1 MSEILRYCP
10 HARLSGF
17 NVYHRNDHPQTNF
30 ERKSDGYVAIGLTAK
45 STYWAQYSFQFAHE
59 FCHALANFSNNP
71 QKSVPSPE
79 HANSW
84 LEESL
89 CETASLFTLRAMS
102 RSWRN
107 APRYPAWRN
116 YARWLDAYVEQ
127 RIALST
133 HQLPTG
139 SSFLAWFRENEP
151 ALRRNSASRD
161 RNAIIAIKLLPVF
174 ESEPWAWEA
183 VTFLNR
189 GSLNVNASL
198 AQYLSGWRSEC
209 PPELRPFVS
218 RLAEVFGVKL

>member
-1 MSEILRYCP
+1 MSEILRHCP
-10 HARLSGF
+10 HARLSGIT
-17 NVYHRNDHPQTNF
+17 VYHRNDHPQTNF
-30 ERKSDGYVAIGLTAK
+30 NRSSDGSIAIGLTAK
-45 STYWAQYSFQFAHE
+45 STYWAQYNFQFAHE

-71 QKSVPSPE
+71 QKSVRSPE

-107 APRYPAWRN
+107 APLYPAWRN
-116 YARWLDAYVEQ
+116 YARWLKAYVEQ
-127 RIALST
+127 RITSPV

-151 ALRRNSASRD
+151 ALRRNSALRD
-161 RNAIIAIKLLPVF
+161 RNTIIAIQLLPVF
-174 ESEPWAWEA
+174 ESEPRGWGA

-189 GSLNVNASL
+189 ESLNVNASL
-198 AQYLSGWRSEC
+198 AQYLRHWRTEC

-218 RLAEVFGVKL
+218 RLAGVFGVKL

>member
-1 MSEILRYCP
+1 MSFATRWQTFPTIHKSRCP
-10 HARLSGF
+10 RRARQLLAGGKLMRNGF
-17 NVYHRNDHPQTNF
+17 SVHFTSYEPLMA
-30 ERKSDGYVAIGLTAK
+30 KCPAVSSVAQLCAMAGRLCRTAN
-45 STYWAQYSFQFAHE
+45 
-59 FCHALANFSNNP
+59 C
-71 QKSVPSPE
+71 
-79 HANSW
+79 
-84 LEESL
+84 
-89 CETASLFTLRAMS
+89 
-102 RSWRN
+102 
-107 APRYPAWRN
+107 
-116 YARWLDAYVEQ
+116 
-127 RIALST
+127 LST

-139 SSFLAWFRENEP
+139 SSFLAWFPENEP
-151 ALRRNSASRD
+151 ALRGNSASRH